1 MTEVTN
7 SFLSQPT
14 GGNSGDQKQTNNTKN
29 PERLGTNTRQKLSED
44 DDDDGNDA
52 AMCHRSNRLSG
63 YKTLQQ
69 NERIRTSGTKKLR
82 EGEGKGDH
90 CPSLTA
96 CV

>member
-44 DDDDGNDA
+44 DDDDGNDIDDDKK
-52 AMCHRSNRLSG
+52 
-63 YKTLQQ
+63 KT
-69 NERIRTSGTKKLR
+69 RTHYYY
-82 EGEGKGDH
+82 DY
-90 CPSLTA
+90 
-96 CV
+96 